1 MPREVIAIIT
11 LTYGVMDDARLTR
24 KQEAFL
30 LTCLAEV
37 ETHGVLHRSLPAL
50 IQSGVKR
57 GAAVRLLRENAS
69 AYGLHFEETA
79 PPDAPDHA
87 VDWTLTLAVPR
98 DETPATTT
106 VFTGTA
112 SFQPNW
118 KPGDSAKHGFIRMDA
133 TDAEVFLSNAETP
146 ER

>member
-79 PPDAPDHA
+79 PPDAP
-87 VDWTLTLAVPR
+87 WRNFLQ
-98 DETPATTT
+98 PAAQH
-106 VFTGTA
+106 VG
-112 SFQPNW
+112 
-118 KPGDSAKHGFIRMDA
+118 
-133 TDAEVFLSNAETP
+133 
-146 ER
+146 